1 MFESSP
7 LMPTLPAS
15 DLDRAKAW
23 YSNYLGLDPA
33 SEDEER
39 GSAMYEIGGSGFLVY
54 QSDFAG
60 TNQATA
66 AGFVVENF
74 DEVVDEL
81 RSKGIQFEDL
91 DFGEMGHTVDGVITS
106 PDGSEKGAWFK
117 DSEGNILGLSTN
129 PA

>member
-1 MFESSP
+1 MFEASP
-7 LMPTLPAS
+7 LMPTLPAA

-23 YSNYLGLDPA
+23 YSNYLGLEP
-33 SEDEER
+33 STEDAER
-39 GSAMYEIGGSGFLVY
+39 GSAMYEVGGSGFLVY
-54 QSDFAG
+54 QSEFAG

-74 DEVVDEL
+74 DDVVDEL
-81 RSKGIQFEDL
+81 RGKGVQFEDI

-106 PDGSEKGAWFK
+106 PDGTEKGAWFR
-117 DSEGNILGLSTN
+117 DSEGNILGLSTR